1 MPELGMR
8 YNRDMQMRLSGHSVY
23 RTQYHIVIVTKYRR
37 RALNPVKFRQV
48 ADYHIREIAGSIEGV
63 EVEELNIQPDHVHMM
78 IIIPPRYS
86 VSKVV
91 EIIKSQ
97 STRRIRKEIPWLDKV
112 YYRTHALWTVGYFV
126 STVGIDEEIIR
137 RYVKYQTERDSGQ
150 AKLDL

>member
-1 MPELGMR
+1 
-8 YNRDMQMRLSGHSVY
+8 MQMRLSGHSVY

-48 ADYHIREIAGSIEGV
+48 ADYHIREIAGTIEGV

-112 YYRTHALWTVGYFV
+112 SYRTNALWTVGYFV

>member
-1 MPELGMR
+1 
-8 YNRDMQMRLSGHSVY
+8 MRLSGHSAY

-48 ADYHIREIAGSIEGV
+48 ADYHIREIAGAIDGV
-63 EVEELNIQPDHVHMM
+63 EVQELNIQPDHVHMM
-78 IIIPPRYS
+78 VIIPPQYS

-112 YYRTHALWTVGYFV
+112 YYATPALWTVGYFV

-137 RYVKYQTERDSGQ
+137 RYVKYQTEQDSGQ